1 MVAREPAVAR
11 KPAPATPPG
20 ELSWSVWPARKRPLG
35 AAVLLGSAVV
45 LGILVEQG
53 TGDRVLAVA
62 APLFVLVSV
71 SSFRLPTTYR
81 LHAKGFEVRSL
92 GMVRTRPWSEI
103 RRFEADPNGVFLSP
117 FERKNWLDAYRG
129 ARLMTGG
136 NRDQVVAFVEAK
148 LAAGA
153 A

>member
-1 MVAREPAVAR
+1 MVAREQ
-11 KPAPATPPG
+11 APSAAAG

-45 LGILVEQG
+45 LGILVERG

-62 APLFVLVSV
+62 APMFVLISV
-71 SSFRLPTTYR
+71 SSFLLPTTYR
-81 LHAKGFEVRSL
+81 LHAEGFEVRSL

-103 RRFEADPNGVFLSP
+103 RRFETDVNGVFLSP

-129 ARLMTGG
+129 ALLVFGG
-136 NRDQVVAFVEAK
+136 NRYKVVAFVEGK
-148 LAAGA
+148 VAGGTI
-153 A
+153 